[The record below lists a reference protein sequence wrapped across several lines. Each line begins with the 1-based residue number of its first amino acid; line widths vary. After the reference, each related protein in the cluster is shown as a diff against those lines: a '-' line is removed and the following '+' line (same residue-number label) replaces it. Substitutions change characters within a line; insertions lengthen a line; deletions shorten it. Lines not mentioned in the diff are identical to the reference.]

1 MSPMNGNGSGE
12 DLLAEEGINFHEI
25 WELVRRQYKLIL
37 FVAGAVLLAALV
49 RVQMQTPMYKAQGT
63 LLIEKEG
70 RGQMNLLNQ
79 WYAYDNDWNN
89 EYLNTQIRV
98 LTSRSLAR
106 EVIRELEKFTPRQ
119 TPPAGKAAGTKA
131 AGETEDPEAAARA
144 RQSAAISGFL
154 GALNIA
160 HVENTRLL
168 EVTYVSPDPKLAAF
182 SVNTLF
188 DKFVEFNLAMK
199 AESSQKA
206 SEFLTTQI
214 EDMRRNLAQKE
225 QELQEYGKRKELYYI
240 RGDDSTVVQKLS
252 DLNAAYTAA
261 QIERIN
267 REALFREL
275 RNKSYDN
282 YSEVRAS
289 ALITGLKTEYSAK
302 ESEYKRKSQIFQDSY
317 PEMQRLKT
325 QLEGLQKRIAEE
337 TADIAR
343 KVLNQAEA
351 EYQAA
356 LKKENSLQGM
366 LTEQKGS
373 VVSSNAN
380 AIYYNSL
387 KIEVENMR
395 NLLDHLTR
403 KEKESMLSARL
414 EGTQTSN
421 IKIVDRA
428 EVPLGPFSPNR
439 RRALLMALMLGLG
452 LGVFAVFALNYLD
465 NTVKSPEDVEKLLR
479 MPALGFVPDTSVAA
493 KASMYLP
500 YYSER
505 KKQEPDKGPKPIELI
520 NLREPESVIAEHYR
534 YIRTS
539 LLLASDTAPKVM
551 VATSPLPQEGKTVT
565 TINLAVAFAQQGK
578 KVLAVDC
585 DLRRPRLH
593 KVFRLKNTA
602 GLTSCLVGRSSAE
615 EIVHECPGLPN
626 LRLIPSGPV
635 PPNPAELLTSKAMK
649 DLLAG
654 LKKSYDH
661 IFIDTPPLMAGSDA
675 ILLGEQGDGII
686 LVTHG
691 GKTPRK
697 TIEKARDEIAKFN
710 IKLFGVILNK
720 LNARKVGAGYYSY
733 HYKYGSDTDLDE
745 VGTEK

>member
-1 MSPMNGNGSGE
+1 MNRNDTAE
-12 DLLAEEGINFHEI
+12 ELLGEEGIKFQEI
-25 WELVRRQYKLIL
+25 WDLVRKQYRLIL

-49 RVQMQTPMYKAQGT
+49 RVQMQTPLYKAHGT

-106 EVIRELEKFTPRQ
+106 KVAEELDRQSPR
-119 TPPAGKAAGTKA
+119 PPEPRARTNDDGKKAEAA
-131 AGETEDPEAAARA
+131 DPEAEARA
-144 RQSAAISGFL
+144 RQGAAISGFL
-154 GALNIA
+154 GSLAVD
-160 HVENTRLL
+160 HVEDTRLL
-168 EVTYVSPDPKLAAF
+168 EVTYVSPDPQRAAF
-182 SVNTLF
+182 AVNTLF
-188 DKFVEFNLAMK
+188 DKFVEFNLEMK
-199 AESSQKA
+199 AESSQQA
-206 SEFLTTQI
+206 TEFLTSQI
-214 EDMRRNLAQKE
+214 EDMRRSLAQKE

-252 DLNAAYTAA
+252 DLNAAYTGA

-267 REALFREL
+267 REATYREL
-275 RNKSYDN
+275 RNKAYDN

-289 ALITGLKTEYSAK
+289 ALITGLKQEYSAR
-302 ESEYKRKSQIFQDSY
+302 ESEYKRKSQIFQDTY

-325 QLEGLQKRIAEE
+325 QLDGLQKRIAEE

-366 LTEQKGS
+366 LDQQKGS

-387 KIEVENMR
+387 KIEVENIR
-395 NLLDHLTR
+395 NLLEHLTR

-414 EGTQTSN
+414 EGLQTSN

-428 EVPLGPFSPNR
+428 EVPGGPFAPNKR
-439 RRALLMALMLGLG
+439 RTLLMALFLGLG
-452 LGVFAVFALNYLD
+452 LGFAIVFALHYLD
-465 NTVKSPEDVEKLLR
+465 NSVKSPEDVEKLLR
-479 MPALGFVPDTSVAA
+479 MPALGFIPDTLVAS
-493 KASMYLP
+493 KNTFYHP

-505 KKQEPDKGPKPIELI
+505 KTPESETKPRDVELI
-520 NLREPESVIAEHYR
+520 NLREPESTVAEHYR

-539 LLLASDTAPKVM
+539 LLLAPDKPPKTI
-551 VATSPLPQEGKTVT
+551 VATSALPQEGKSATI
-565 TINLAVAFAQQGK
+565 INLAVAFAQQGK

-593 KVFRLKNTA
+593 KVFRLKNTT
-602 GLTSCLVGRSSAE
+602 GLTSFLVGRSKIEDVIYRHNGAS
-615 EIVHECPGLPN
+615 N
-626 LRLIPSGPV
+626 LHVIPSGPV

-649 DLLAG
+649 TLLAK
-654 LKKSYDH
+654 LQETYDH
-661 IFIDTPPLMAGSDA
+661 IFIDTPPLLAGSDA

-686 LVTHG
+686 LVTRG

-697 TIEKARDEIAKFN
+697 AIEKARDEIAKFN
-710 IKLFGVILNK
+710 IKLLGVILNRVNMK
-720 LNARKVGAGYYSY
+720 KHGAGYYSY
-733 HYKYGSDTDLDE
+733 QYKYGADADIEEAS
-745 VGTEK
+745 VEK

>member
-1 MSPMNGNGSGE
+1 MNPMSGIAANE

-25 WELVRRQYKLIL
+25 WDLVRSQYRLIL

-49 RVQMQTPMYKAQGT
+49 RVQMQTPLFKARGT

-70 RGQMNLLNQ
+70 RGQLNLLNQ

-106 EVIRELEKFTPRQ
+106 KVIEELEKFAPL
-119 TPPAGKAAGTKA
+119 PKSDGKKGDKEQGKEEA
-131 AGETEDPEAAARA
+131 EDPEAAARL
-144 RQSAAISGFL
+144 RLSGAISGFL
-154 GALNIA
+154 GSLQVAN
-160 HVENTRLL
+160 VENTRLL

-182 SVNTLF
+182 AVNTLF
-188 DKFVEFNLAMK
+188 DKFVEFNLEMK
-199 AESSQKA
+199 AESSQQA
-206 SEFLTTQI
+206 SEFLTAQI
-214 EDMRRNLAQKE
+214 EDMRRSLAQKE

-240 RGDDSTVVQKLS
+240 RGEDSTVVQKLS
-252 DLNAAYTAA
+252 DLNAAFTAA

-267 REALFREL
+267 RESLYREL
-275 RNKSYDN
+275 RSKSYDN

-289 ALITGLKTEYSAK
+289 ALITGLKQEYSSK

-325 QLEGLQKRIAEE
+325 QLDALQKRIAEE

-356 LKKENSLQGM
+356 LKKENSLQEM
-366 LTEQKGS
+366 LTQQKGS
-373 VVSSNAN
+373 VVSSNAS

-395 NLLDHLTR
+395 SLLDHLTR

-414 EGTQTSN
+414 EGLQTSN

-428 EVPLGPFSPNR
+428 EVPPGPFSPNR
-439 RRALLMALMLGLG
+439 RRTLLMALMLGLG
-452 LGVFAVFALNYLD
+452 LGVFVVFALKYLD

-479 MPALGFVPDTSVAA
+479 LPALGFVPDTSLAA
-493 KASMYLP
+493 KRHLYQP

-505 KKQEPDKGPKPIELI
+505 KRQEEDGKPKAVELI
-520 NLREPESVIAEHYR
+520 NLREPESMIAEHYR

-539 LLLASDTAPKVM
+539 LLLAPDHPPKVM

-565 TINLAVAFAQQGK
+565 TINLAVAFAQQGR

-593 KVFRLKNTA
+593 KVFRLKNTS
-602 GLTSCLVGRSSAE
+602 GLTSHLVGRSSLD
-615 EIVHECPGLPN
+615 EIVHECPGEPN
-626 LRLIPSGPV
+626 LQLIPSGPV
-635 PPNPAELLTSKAMK
+635 PPNPAELLTSRAMRE
-649 DLLAG
+649 LLES
-654 LKKSYDH
+654 LKNRYDH
-661 IFIDTPPLMAGSDA
+661 VFIDTPPLMAGSDA

-686 LVTHG
+686 LVTLG

-697 TIEKARDEIAKFN
+697 TIEKARDEIAKFG

-720 LNARKVGAGYYSY
+720 LNARKAGSGYYSY
-733 HYKYGSDTDLDE
+733 QYKYGSDAELE
-745 VGTEK
+745 ESRIEK